1 MSFDNMT
8 IDVKLALFYV
18 FSAVLVTSSCAVVLA
33 RHPVKAVLSL
43 VLAFVVSTGLWMLV
57 HAEFLALTL
66 IVVYVG
72 AVMVLFLF
80 VVMMLDVDVSA
91 MYEGFNKYFPLAL
104 LLSIGFFGVLYK
116 ALLSGYFA
124 GGKYASPND
133 AASTYSN
140 IQALGMELYTN
151 YIYSFELAAA
161 LLMVAIIAAI
171 GLAFR
176 GAKLSKKQDIRSQVQ
191 VTKASRLKIVNVDKD
206 K

>member
-1 MSFDNMT
+1 MTNMTNIT
-8 IDVKLALFYV
+8 IDVKLALFYL
-18 FSAVLVTSSCAVVLA
+18 FSAILVTSSCAVILA

-43 VLAFVVSTGLWMLV
+43 VLAFVVSTGLWLLV
-57 HAEFLALTL
+57 NAEFLALTL

-91 MYEGFNKYFPLAL
+91 MYEGFNKYFPIAVA
-104 LLSIGFFGVLYK
+104 LSIGFFAVLYK
-116 ALLSGYFA
+116 AMLSGYFA
-124 GGKYASPND
+124 SSRYIPTEDVSSA
-133 AASTYSN
+133 YSN
-140 IQALGMELYTN
+140 IKALGLELYTN

-171 GLAFR
+171 ALAFR

-191 VTKASRLKIVNVDKD
+191 VTKASRLKIINMDNK
-206 K
+206 